1 MQPITG
7 RQTAAIVLGIL
18 VGLGL
23 GIGSYTFLYAQGW
36 SYLTNNPAA
45 CANCHIMQDHYDAW
59 IKSSHRLVA
68 ACNDCHTP
76 TNIIAKYYTKADH
89 GFWHSYAFTT
99 GDFHEPIQMKAR
111 SQAVTESACRT
122 CHRAIVQAIDSRH
135 GGPHGSGEPLSCIR
149 CHHTVGHLQ

>member
-1 MQPITG
+1 MQPTVD
-7 RQTAAIVLGIL
+7 RQIAVIVLGIL
-18 VGLGL
+18 IGLGL

-45 CANCHIMQDHYDAW
+45 CANCHIMHDHYDAW
-59 IKSSHRLVA
+59 IKSSHRTVA
-68 ACNDCHTP
+68 TCNDCHTP

-99 GDFHEPIQMKAR
+99 SDFHEPIRMKAR

-122 CHRAIVQAIDSRH
+122 CHLTIVQAIDPPQS
-135 GGPHGSGEPLSCIR
+135 GQHGSETLSCIR
-149 CHHTVGHLQ
+149 CHRTVGHPL